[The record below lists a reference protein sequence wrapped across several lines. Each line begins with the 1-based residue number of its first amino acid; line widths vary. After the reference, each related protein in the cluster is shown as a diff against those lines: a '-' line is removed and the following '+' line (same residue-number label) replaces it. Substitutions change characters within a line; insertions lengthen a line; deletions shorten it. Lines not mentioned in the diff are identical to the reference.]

1 MMFIRAQAVWRPK
14 QGSKLHMS
22 SIFRRFPNTFWIGN
36 TMEIFERMSW
46 YGFFALSSL
55 YITGSVESGGLGF
68 TSEERGLLQGV
79 VTFFVYLFP
88 FFTGALGDR
97 YGFKKMLLVS
107 YCVLS
112 PAYYLLGQM
121 KTFPTFFM
129 AFFLVGIGAAI
140 FKPLIVGT
148 IGKTTDKRTGS
159 LGFGIFYM
167 MVNIGGFLGPFVAG
181 AIRNEGWNYVF
192 IASSIWIALNIPL
205 LLLFYKEPTHEHS
218 SDVKRSFGKVMS
230 DMMEVLGNGRFFV
243 TIFVLLF
250 VLVMGSKW
258 LSLSEVFLY
267 SALWLALNFALDL
280 LLSLS
285 GRGDLRMRVGNG
297 RFLLFLLLLSSFWV
311 AFNQIFL
318 TLPEYIRDFSQTQGL
333 LEAMA
338 GAMSSLGFGPDAI
351 ASVKNIFGLPNGH
364 VKPEHIINLNALSI
378 IFFQILVSHFVAR
391 FKALVTIMLGIGITA
406 ASFTMLAFGVNP
418 WIVVAAVVV
427 FSFGEMMASP
437 KAKEYTAHAVA
448 PPDKMGLYMGY
459 YMWCTA
465 LGNLFGGILSGRL
478 YGWLARDLDRP
489 DIMWVVFAGFSAFCV
504 GLLFMY
510 HKFIG
515 AKVERQAEAV

>member
-1 MMFIRAQAVWRPK
+1 MSQWAFSKFPK
-14 QGSKLHMS
+14 
-22 SIFRRFPNTFWIGN
+22 TFWVGN

-46 YGFFALSSL
+46 YGFFALSTL

-68 TSEERGLLQGV
+68 SSEDRGLLQGV
-79 VTFFVYLFP
+79 ITFLIYLFP

-97 YGFKKMLLVS
+97 YGFKKMLLIS

-148 IGKTTDKRTGS
+148 IGKTTTKKTGS

-167 MVNIGGFLGPFVAG
+167 MVNIGGFAGPFIAG
-181 AIRNEGWNYVF
+181 AIRNSGWNYVF

-205 LLLFYKEPTHEHS
+205 LLIFYKEPTDEHAS
-218 SDVKRSFGKVMS
+218 ASKRSFGKVMS
-230 DMMEVLGNGRFFV
+230 DMMEVLGNARFFV
-243 TIFVLLF
+243 TVFVMLFIFVL
-250 VLVMGSKW
+250 GSKW
-258 LSLSEVFLY
+258 LSIGDVFLY
-267 SALWLALNFALDL
+267 GGIWIGANFILDAILKATGHASA
-280 LLSLS
+280 
-285 GRGDLRMRVGNG
+285 RMRIGNG

-318 TLPEYIRDFSQTQGL
+318 TLPEYIRDFSQTQPL
-333 LEAMA
+333 LDAV
-338 GAMSSLGFGPDAI
+338 GRGVSWLGFGPDG
-351 ASVKNIFGLPNGH
+351 VNTVRNILGTPDGR
-364 VKPEHIINLNALSI
+364 VKPEQIINLNALSI
-378 IFFQILVSHFVAR
+378 IFFQLLVSHFVAK
-391 FKALVTIMLGIGITA
+391 FKPLVTIMLGIAITA
-406 ASFTMLAFGVNP
+406 VSFILLMLGVNP
-418 WIVVAAVVV
+418 WIVVLGVVV

-448 PPDKMGLYMGY
+448 PPNKIGLYMGY
-459 YMWCTA
+459 YMWCSA

-478 YGWLARDLDRP
+478 YGWLARDLGRP
-489 DIMWVVFAGFSAFCV
+489 DIMWLVFAGFSVVCAAM
-504 GLLFMY
+504 LYIY
-510 HKFIG
+510 HITIG
-515 AKVERQAEAV
+515 RKVEKENEALEAAKAAKA